1 MKRPVGKQFLQGN
14 EACFYGAMDAGAKF
28 YGGYPITP
36 SSEIAELA
44 AKFLPEIGGI
54 YLQMEDEISS
64 MAVIIGASAS
74 GKKAFTATSGPGFSL
89 MQENL
94 GMAIYAEIPCVLINV
109 QRNGPSTGLATRPSQ
124 GDVMQSRWG
133 THGDHPIIV
142 LSPSSVQECYDLTL
156 RAFNLSEKYR
166 IPVIVLSD
174 EVIGH
179 LRESLMIPEL
189 DELTIVERKLP
200 TCPVQ
205 DYRPFAAEADG
216 IPVIPPFGT
225 EYIVHISSSC
235 HDETGFSHSAP
246 QTADRL
252 VRRLHQKIEQNIADI
267 VQVEWFG
274 PEDADLTI
282 IAYGAVSR
290 TAKQAVIT
298 AQKEGWKVNL
308 LRIIT
313 HWPFPDKQVSEA
325 LEKTKVVLVPEL
337 NLGQVV
343 GEVHRLN
350 SFNTKVC
357 ALSRIDGE
365 IILPSQLIQKIEEL
379 LS

>member
-14 EACFYGAMDAGAKF
+14 EACFYGAMDAGARF

-44 AKFLPEIGGI
+44 AKFLPEVGGM

-64 MAVIIGASAS
+64 MAVIVGASAS

-142 LSPSSVQECYDLTL
+142 LSPASVQECYDLTL

-189 DELTIVERKLP
+189 GELTIVERKLP
-200 TCPVQ
+200 TGPVQ
-205 DYRPFAAEADG
+205 DYRPFAAEADC
-216 IPVIPPFGT
+216 IPAIPPFGT

-298 AQKEGWKVNL
+298 AQKNGWKVNL
-308 LRIIT
+308 LRLIT
-313 HWPFPDKQVSEA
+313 HWPFPNKQVSEA
-325 LEKTKVVLVPEL
+325 LEKTKVVLVAEL

-350 SFNTKVC
+350 SYSTKVF
-357 ALSRIDGE
+357 AFSRIDGE
-365 IILPSQLIQKIEEL
+365 IILPSQLIQKIEEV